1 MDHTQLSDINI
12 DKLTDKTYVYG
23 LLKSQV
29 AHMFSLKKIATAA
42 LIAGTLSLTACAG
55 HEGLKAG
62 LYKPVDTPASPI
74 VEKVSVAV
82 TPALPDPPPA
92 TLDYQVG
99 IGDVLS
105 VNVYARP
112 DLSTGIVT
120 TAGTKGA
127 RVDGSGNIH
136 LPLIG
141 TIAAAGQTVDAIRNK
156 IETSLRTY
164 VQTPSVVVEVAEYH
178 SKPIYLMGQFR
189 TPGVYYMDRPMT
201 FLQGITLGN
210 GFDTTANLRGVR
222 LLRNQ
227 KIAPV
232 DVYSLILDGHIEQN
246 VWLKAGDTVFIPD
259 NRTQNV
265 FVFGAVNK
273 PGPQPMPNGRMNI
286 LDAISTSDPR
296 TVGLDLKNVRIIRS
310 LTTTS
315 GELMVVDVE
324 KIRRGETLPMQLVE
338 GDVIY
343 VPKNAFGTWND
354 AVAEMLPSLQ
364 AVSAILQ
371 PFVSIKYLTNN

>member
-1 MDHTQLSDINI
+1 
-12 DKLTDKTYVYG
+12 
-23 LLKSQV
+23 
-29 AHMFSLKKIATAA
+29 MFRFQPIAA
-42 LIAGTLSLTACAG
+42 LALLTGMFVLTSCAG

-62 LYKPVDTPASPI
+62 LYKSVDTPASPV
-74 VEKVSVAV
+74 VEKIQVSV
-82 TPALPDPPPA
+82 TPAPPDPQPNS
-92 TLDYQVG
+92 LDYQVG

-105 VNVYARP
+105 VMVYARP
-112 DLSTGIVT
+112 DLSTG
-120 TAGTKGA
+120 TATGGGTVGSKGS

-141 TIAAAGQTVDAIRNK
+141 SVTAAGMTVSVIRDK
-156 IETSLRTY
+156 VETSLRKY
-164 VQTPSVVVEVAEYH
+164 VQEPSVVVEVAEFH

-201 FLQGITLGN
+201 LLQGITMGN
-210 GFDTTANLRGVR
+210 GFDNTANLRGVR
-222 LLRNQ
+222 LLRDQ

-246 VWLKAGDTVFIPD
+246 VWLRAGDTVFIPD

-273 PGPQPMPNGRMNI
+273 PGPQPMAQGRMDI
-286 LDAISTSDPR
+286 LAAIASADPR

-310 LTTTS
+310 LTTTT
-315 GELMVVDVE
+315 GELLVVDVE
-324 KIRRGETLPMQLVE
+324 SIRRGEVLMMQLIE
-338 GDVIY
+338 GDVVY

-354 AVAEMLPSLQ
+354 IIGEILPSLQ
-364 AVSAILQ
+364 AVSALLQ
-371 PFVSIKYLTNN
+371 PFVSIQYLRNN